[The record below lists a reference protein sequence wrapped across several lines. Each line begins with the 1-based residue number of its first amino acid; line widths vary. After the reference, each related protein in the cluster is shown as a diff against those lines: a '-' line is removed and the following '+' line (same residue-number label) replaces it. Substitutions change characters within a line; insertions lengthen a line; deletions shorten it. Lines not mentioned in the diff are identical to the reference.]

1 MTVVREIKARIN
13 SIGVSLASLLLSDLM
28 RILAEMVGYITLPW
42 WIVHRAGA
50 HDLAI
55 YSVSIAI
62 TTIFAMPL
70 LSPLGDRYAKRPQI
84 AWGLCTLMVVAFT
97 LATLASLSDYRLML
111 IICIGVVTVIAK
123 AFIDPAGSTISAE
136 LVSANRLAEALRLR
150 KSTQAAGRAVG
161 PALAGATLAL
171 GGIAA
176 TFWMNGILLGVAAYV
191 TLHLPSRSQN
201 REHHRGLAR
210 WWEDLRAGLHAKWI
224 VPLERGWTLVN
235 FLVWIFQGPAVG
247 MLIPLK
253 VQSLGLSGLWLG
265 VCEAA
270 LSIGLLLGSFRGS
283 NALVSRFGRFNVRV
297 GAAMC
302 EGLALAASGWAHSP
316 IVLVLAFTC
325 VGFANASMGLVGAT
339 HRSLAIPQ
347 NFRVRILAA
356 SMMTTQIAGILGPMI
371 AGAALTH
378 WAVGE
383 VYTCFG
389 LATCLLALG
398 FVLIPRSREFFA
410 LNHEQ
415 VKDWF
420 RHEYPHA
427 FASSA
432 VPESR
437 QTT

>member
-1 MTVVREIKARIN
+1 MFRGIKSHIN
-13 SIGVSLASLLLSDLM
+13 AIGVPLARLLLSDLL

-42 WIVHRAGA
+42 WIVHLGGA

-55 YSVSIAI
+55 YSVSIAV

-84 AWGLCTLMVVAFT
+84 AWGLCALMVVAFT

-111 IICIGVVTVIAK
+111 IVCIGMVTVIAK
-123 AFIDPAGSTISAE
+123 AFIDPASSTISAE
-136 LVSANRLAEALRLR
+136 LVPADRLAKMLRLR
-150 KSTQAAGRAVG
+150 KSTQAAGRALG
-161 PALAGATLAL
+161 PTLAGATLAL

-176 TFWMNGILLGVAAYV
+176 TLWMNGILLGVAAYV
-191 TLHLPSRSQN
+191 TWQLPSHTQPNER
-201 REHHRGLAR
+201 HRGLAR

-235 FLVWIFQGPAVG
+235 FFVWIFQGPAVG

-265 VCEAA
+265 ASEAA
-270 LSIGLLLGSFRGS
+270 LSLGLLLGSFRGS
-283 NALVSRFGRFNVRV
+283 DALVSRFGRFNVRV

-389 LATCLLALG
+389 FATCLLAFG

-410 LNHEQ
+410 LNHDQ

-420 RHEYPHA
+420 RHEYPQA
-427 FASSA
+427 FKASA

>member
-1 MTVVREIKARIN
+1 
-13 SIGVSLASLLLSDLM
+13 M

-42 WIVHRAGA
+42 WIVHRGGA
-50 HDLAI
+50 HDLAT
-55 YSVSIAI
+55 YSVSVAI
-62 TTIFAMPL
+62 ITIFAMPL

-84 AWGLCTLMVVAFT
+84 AWGLCTLMAVAFT
-97 LATLASLSDYRLML
+97 LATLASLSDYRLMPL
-111 IICIGVVTVIAK
+111 ICIGVVSVIAK
-123 AFIDPAGSTISAE
+123 AFIDPASSTISAE
-136 LVSANRLAEALRLR
+136 LLPANRLGEALRLR
-150 KSTQAAGRAVG
+150 KSTQAAGRALG

-191 TLHLPSRSQN
+191 TLQLPSQSQH
-201 REHHRGLAR
+201 REHHRSLAR
-210 WWEDLRAGLHAKWI
+210 WWNDLRAGLHAKWI

-265 VCEAA
+265 ACEAA

-283 NALVSRFGRFNVRV
+283 DALVSRFGRFNVRV

-302 EGLALAASGWAHSP
+302 EGLALAASGWVHSP

-325 VGFANASMGLVGAT
+325 VGFANASVGLVGAT

-378 WAVGE
+378 WPVGE

-389 LATCLLALG
+389 LATCLLAFG

-410 LNHEQ
+410 LNHDQ

-427 FASSA
+427 FESPA

-437 QTT
+437 PTV

>member
-1 MTVVREIKARIN
+1 MFRGIKSHIN
-13 SIGVSLASLLLSDLM
+13 AIGAPLANLLLSDLL

-42 WIVHRAGA
+42 WIVHLGGA
-50 HDLAI
+50 RDLAI
-55 YSVSIAI
+55 YSVSVAI

-70 LSPLGDRYAKRPQI
+70 LSPLGDRYAKRLLI
-84 AWGLCTLMVVAFT
+84 AWGLCALMVVAFT

-111 IICIGVVTVIAK
+111 IVCIGMLTVIAK
-123 AFIDPAGSTISAE
+123 AFIDPASSTISAE
-136 LVSANRLAEALRLR
+136 LVPADRLAKVLRLR
-150 KSTQAAGRAVG
+150 KSTQAAGRAFG

-176 TFWMNGILLGVAAYV
+176 TFWMNGILLGIAAYV
-191 TLHLPSRSQN
+191 TLQLPSHTQHN
-201 REHHRGLAR
+201 EHHRGLAR
-210 WWEDLRAGLHAKWI
+210 WWEDLCAGLRAKWI

-235 FLVWIFQGPAVG
+235 FFVWIFQGPAVG

-265 VCEAA
+265 ASEAA
-270 LSIGLLLGSFRGS
+270 LSLGLLLGSFRGS
-283 NALVSRFGRFNVRV
+283 DALVSRFGRFNVRV

-316 IVLVLAFTC
+316 IVLALALTC

-356 SMMTTQIAGILGPMI
+356 SMMTTQIAGILGPML

-389 LATCLLALG
+389 FATCLLAFG

-410 LNHEQ
+410 LNHDQ

-427 FASSA
+427 FKTSS
-432 VPESR
+432 VPEPG

>member
-1 MTVVREIKARIN
+1 MFREIKARIN
-13 SIGVSLASLLLSDLM
+13 SIGVPLASQLLSDLM

-42 WIVHRAGA
+42 WIVHRGGA

-70 LSPLGDRYAKRPQI
+70 LSPLGDRYPKRPQI
-84 AWGLCTLMVVAFT
+84 AWGICTLMVVAFT
-97 LATLASLSDYRLML
+97 LATLASVSSYRLMV

-123 AFIDPAGSTISAE
+123 AFIDPASSTISAE
-136 LVSANRLAEALRLR
+136 LVPANRLAEALRLR
-150 KSTQAAGRAVG
+150 KSTQAAGRALG

-191 TLHLPSRSQN
+191 TSQLPSESQH

-210 WWEDLRAGLHAKWI
+210 WWKDLRAGLHAKWI

-265 VCEAA
+265 GCEAA

-283 NALVSRFGRFNVRV
+283 DALVRRFGRFNVRV

-316 IVLVLAFTC
+316 IVLVLALTC

-371 AGAALTH
+371 AGVALTH
-378 WAVGE
+378 WAVGK

-389 LATCLLALG
+389 LATCLLAFG

-410 LNHEQ
+410 LNHDQ

-420 RHEYPHA
+420 RHEYPDA
-427 FASSA
+427 FKAPTA
-432 VPESR
+432 PESR
-437 QTT
+437 QIT

>member
-1 MTVVREIKARIN
+1 MFREIKARIN
-13 SIGVSLASLLLSDLM
+13 SIGIPLASLLLSDLM

-42 WIVHRAGA
+42 WIVHRGGA

-70 LSPLGDRYAKRPQI
+70 LSPLGDRYAKKPQI
-84 AWGLCTLMVVAFT
+84 AWGICSLMVIAFT
-97 LATLASLSDYRLML
+97 LATLVLLSDYRLTL

-123 AFIDPAGSTISAE
+123 AFIDPASSTISAE
-136 LVSANRLAEALRLR
+136 LVPANRLAEALRLR
-150 KSTQAAGRAVG
+150 KSTQAAGRALG

-171 GGIAA
+171 GGITS

-191 TLHLPSRSQN
+191 TWQIPSQSHY
-201 REHHRGLAR
+201 REHHHGLAR
-210 WWEDLRAGLHAKWI
+210 WWKDLRAGLHAKWI

-283 NALVSRFGRFNVRV
+283 DALVSRFGRFNVRV

-302 EGLALAASGWAHSP
+302 EGLALAASGWVHSP

-371 AGAALTH
+371 AGAALAH
-378 WAVGE
+378 WSVGN

-389 LATCLLALG
+389 LATCLLAFG

-410 LNHEQ
+410 LNHDQ

-427 FASSA
+427 FESPTVS
-432 VPESR
+432 ESR
-437 QTT
+437 PTM

>member
-1 MTVVREIKARIN
+1 
-13 SIGVSLASLLLSDLM
+13 
-28 RILAEMVGYITLPW
+28 MVGYITLPW
-42 WIVHRAGA
+42 WIVHRGGA
-50 HDLAI
+50 HDLAV

-70 LSPLGDRYAKRPQI
+70 LSPFGDRYAKRTQI
-84 AWGLCTLMVVAFT
+84 AWATCTLMIVAFT
-97 LATLASLSDYRLML
+97 FATLASRSDYRPMF
-111 IICIGVVTVIAK
+111 IVCIGVVTVIAK
-123 AFIDPAGSTISAE
+123 AFIDPASSTISAE
-136 LVSANRLAEALRLR
+136 LVPANRLAEALRLR
-150 KSTQAAGRAVG
+150 KSTQAVGRALG
-161 PALAGATLAL
+161 PALAGATLAF

-176 TFWMNGILLGVAAYV
+176 TFWMNGILLGVAAFV
-191 TLHLPSRSQN
+191 TLQLPSQPQPQK
-201 REHHRGLAR
+201 HQWGFTR
-210 WWEDLRAGLHAKWI
+210 WWKDLSVGLNAKWI

-235 FLVWIFQGPAVG
+235 FFVWIFQGPAVG

-265 VCEAA
+265 SCEAA
-270 LSIGLLLGSFRGS
+270 LSIGLLVGSFRGS
-283 NALVSRFGRFNVRV
+283 DALVSRFGRFNVRV

-302 EGLALAASGWAHSP
+302 EGLALATSGWVHSP
-316 IVLVLAFTC
+316 IVLVVALTC

-378 WAVGE
+378 WTVGM
-383 VYTCFG
+383 VYTGFG
-389 LATCLLALG
+389 LATCVLAFG

-410 LNHEQ
+410 LNHDE

-420 RHEYPHA
+420 RREYPHA
-427 FASSA
+427 FESPT
-432 VPESR
+432 VFESR
-437 QTT
+437 GAM